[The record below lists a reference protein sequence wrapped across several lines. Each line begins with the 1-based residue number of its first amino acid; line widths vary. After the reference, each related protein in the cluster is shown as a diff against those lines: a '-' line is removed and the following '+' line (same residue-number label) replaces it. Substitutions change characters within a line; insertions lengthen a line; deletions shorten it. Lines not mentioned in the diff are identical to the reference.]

1 MTPGPALPVSE
12 ESLVQTKK
20 CRLILLGLDIFL
32 CLAVS
37 GKIAALF
44 SGQACDVTSI
54 PVTIYTLGN
63 GSNTNMQAAG
73 EFNQDGILD
82 IVVVNAGFN
91 SITIFFGTDGGSFG
105 STASIATDFLPFA
118 VAVGDFNNGTY
129 TDIVVSNGYSNKI
142 AVILA
147 LGNGAYATPINFTT
161 GSEPESIFVVDVNNN
176 NRLDVIVVNYYSNCV
191 SVLLGFDGGRFAAV
205 GDFNNDN
212 WTDLVVTNNSG
223 GTLSIYFGFGD
234 GAFTNQHIWTVGDS
248 PVWIAVGD
256 FNQDNRLNIVVST
269 YGCHCVEILLGLG
282 NRNFQRQTTIFSGY
296 IDYACSTIVTDFNND
311 NYLDVSIAN
320 FSLNQLGIFLIS
332 CL

>member
-1 MTPGPALPVSE
+1 
-12 ESLVQTKK
+12 
-20 CRLILLGLDIFL
+20 
-32 CLAVS
+32 
-37 GKIAALF
+37 
-44 SGQACDVTSI
+44 
-54 PVTIYTLGN
+54 
-63 GSNTNMQAAG
+63 
-73 EFNQDGILD
+73 
-82 IVVVNAGFN
+82 
-91 SITIFFGTDGGSFG
+91 
-105 STASIATDFLPFA
+105 
-118 VAVGDFNNGTY
+118 
-129 TDIVVSNGYSNKI
+129 
-142 AVILA
+142 
-147 LGNGAYATPINFTT
+147 
-161 GSEPESIFVVDVNNN
+161 
-176 NRLDVIVVNYYSNCV
+176 
-191 SVLLGFDGGRFAAV
+191 FAAV